1 MTSSLHKNKKSR
13 KTVKITR
20 PKITFV
26 PLVNAKLAKQNR
38 IPVFAPE
45 PEVPHSHKP
54 IEKVNVASSS
64 KLDNSLLPMSSSTL
78 SLGLDHP
85 VSATELARRVFD
97 QDDSV
102 YPDLEHIVEWIGN
115 GKPFSNLILTAYMD
129 LYDFSNE
136 KLETSFRILCLKL
149 HLKGETQ
156 QIDRVLSRFATRY
169 YQCNPKCI
177 FGTAGKKE
185 KRKKSKKKMFILKG
199 TNFFFKNKYTLCIL

>member
-26 PLVNAKLAKQNR
+26 PLVNANLAKPNK

-45 PEVPHSHKP
+45 TEVPHSHKS
-54 IEKVNVASSS
+54 IEKVDVTSSS
-64 KLDNSLLPMSSSTL
+64 KLNNSLLPMSSSAL
-78 SLGLDHP
+78 SLGLDHQ
-85 VSATELARRVFD
+85 VSATELARSVFD

-102 YPDLEHIVEWIGN
+102 YPDLEHIVEWIGD
-115 GKPFSNLILTAYMD
+115 GKPFSNMILTAYMD

-136 KLETSFRILCLKL
+136 KLEMSFRMLCLKL

-169 YQCNPKCI
+169 YQCNLKCI
-177 FGTAGKKE
+177 FGTAGKKKE
-185 KRKKSKKKMFILKG
+185 KCLKKKKFILKG
-199 TNFFFKNKYTLCIL
+199 TFFFFFFFF